1 MKSLAFNLSLV
12 IGVIILSLSACG
24 AVPAKTQSKPQS
36 VTGEGGIPLYLE
48 TLHRLATGD
57 PAQQADVFYEV
68 ERAYT
73 SAPTTANSLRYAI
86 ALVAP
91 SHPASNLAEG
101 KKLLEQLLAT
111 PERLVQAE
119 RQLAGYLVKDADS
132 RLQLQADLRRL
143 TATVDERGRAQLV
156 SDKRVQ
162 TQADEI
168 ARLKRALQEAQQKLD
183 AIKSIENSSERNA
196 PTTGRESSPRIP

>member
-1 MKSLAFNLSLV
+1 MKSLPVNVMVVVSVL
-12 IGVIILSLSACG
+12 IWSLSACG
-24 AVPAKTQSKPQS
+24 AAPAKNQTKSPA
-36 VTGEGGIPLYLE
+36 VMGEGGIPVYLE
-48 TLHRLATGD
+48 TLHRLTTSD

-73 SAPTTANSLRYAI
+73 SAPTTANTLRYAI

-119 RQLAGYLVKDADS
+119 RHLAGYLVKDADS
-132 RLQLQADLRRL
+132 RLQLQADVRRL

-162 TQADEI
+162 TQTDEI
-168 ARLKRALQEAQQKLD
+168 ARLRRALQEAQQKLD

-196 PTTGRESSPRIP
+196 PSAGRESSPRIP